1 MRARSGFFI
10 VDDAIWLGLAFGLL
24 GTLGGAYIEAKND
37 SPIAKAMDVQIIVTK
52 DCLESSK
59 IMIK

>member
-1 MRARSGFFI
+1 MIARNAFFI
-10 VDDAIWLGLAFGLL
+10 VDDAVWLSIVFGLL

-37 SPIAKAMDVQIIVTK
+37 SPIAKAMDVQIIVTE
-52 DCLESSK
+52 DCLNSSQ